1 MVSNT
6 FNPSSRSESFES
18 RDAQASFQPACAAG
32 DALDKALLGILEG
45 GKERLLDHLNERILR
60 LAFHMNG
67 QNQVRTAK
75 ALGVSRN
82 TLRTFLKRYGM
93 IV

>member
-6 FNPSSRSESFES
+6 SNPGRRSESLES
-18 RDAQASFQPACAAG
+18 RDAQTRFKPCDAG
-32 DALDKALLGILEG
+32 DALDKALLGILAG
-45 GKERLLDHLNERILR
+45 GEEHLFDHLNERILR